1 MKRVVLHWTGGGP
14 RPSPYE
20 LDHYHFLIAQDG
32 ERHDGS
38 KRPEANRSPLGAD
51 YVAHAGGFNSDAIG
65 VAVCGMH
72 GATESPYKPGPWPIT
87 AEQMREAA
95 KLVAEL
101 CHIYRIKVTPETVL
115 MHSEIRPRF
124 GRGVYKW
131 DVNVFGGLKKPL
143 APHDAGNYFR
153 EMVQREL
160 DDLVRVTPV
169 VTAPATFL
177 ARFIG
182 WLQSFRKGGRT

>member
-1 MKRVVLHWTGGGP
+1 MKRLVLHWTGGGP

-32 ERHDGS
+32 ERHEGN
-38 KRPEANRSPLGAD
+38 KRPEANRSPLRDG

-72 GATESPYKPGPWPIT
+72 GATESPFKAGPWPIT
-87 AEQMREAA
+87 GQQMREAA
-95 KLVAEL
+95 KLAAEL
-101 CHIYRIKVTPETVL
+101 CDTYRIKVTPETVL

-131 DVNVFGGLKKPL
+131 DVNVWGGLTKPL
-143 APHDAGNYFR
+143 PPFEAGNAFR
-153 EMVQREL
+153 DMVQREL
-160 DDLVRVTPV
+160 DEMTRVTPV
-169 VTAPATFL
+169 VTAPVSIFTKLVAAIQRLFT
-177 ARFIG
+177 
-182 WLQSFRKGGRT
+182 GGRT